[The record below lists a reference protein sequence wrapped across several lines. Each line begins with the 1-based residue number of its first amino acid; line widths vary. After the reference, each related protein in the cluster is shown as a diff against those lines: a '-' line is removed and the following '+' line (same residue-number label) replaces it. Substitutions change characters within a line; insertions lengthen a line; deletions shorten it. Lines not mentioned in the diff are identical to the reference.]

1 MSEPGKNDATIVTPV
16 SMVASTS
23 SMINRDSAARLGEKR
38 GQVNFGIGELPAAIA
53 DLDRTV
59 VAGRRLGDRS
69 IEGKGL
75 AFRAF
80 LEVYN
85 HDSGN
90 GQLLVQSV
98 GQFQRGRRVDVT
110 Y

>member
-1 MSEPGKNDATIVTPV
+1 MTVSFRNWAGNVRFVAERHVAPRTLSELKDVIKSSNRLRIVGKGHSFNHGLRCADTIVSLRHLRRV
-16 SMVASTS
+16 
-23 SMINRDSAARLGEKR
+23 L
-38 GQVNFGIGELPAAIA
+38 AI
-53 DLDRTV
+53 DPERHTV
-59 VAGRRLGDRS
+59 
-69 IEGKGL
+69 
-75 AFRAF
+75 
-80 LEVYN
+80 EVYN